1 MIKSIVFD
9 MDDTLYDE
17 IDYYKSGFKVVSRT
31 IASDFGL
38 NETKVSDTLWKIF
51 DCGNHKNAFD
61 ETAKNFGITFDD
73 NYIAKLI
80 DIFRN
85 HKPDIS
91 LPAESR
97 QVLTELRKKFKLGLI
112 TDGWLPAQEYKVR
125 ALQLENYLDCIIY
138 TEKLGPENWKPS
150 PKSFEMILS
159 NFGIEACETVYVGDN
174 LRKDF
179 IAPNKMGFKT
189 ILISRQNRIHSESAP
204 SQDAA
209 AQYEINS
216 ISEIVN
222 LLKKID
228 GL

>member
-17 IDYYKSGFKVVSRT
+17 IDYYKSGFKVVSGT

-38 NETKVSDTLWKIF
+38 DQAKVSDTLWKIF
-51 DCGNHKNAFD
+51 NGGNHKNAFD

-91 LPAESR
+91 LPSESM
-97 QVLTELRKKFKLGLI
+97 QVLTELKKRYKLGLI
-112 TDGWLPAQEYKVR
+112 TDGWLPAQEYKVK
-125 ALQLENYLDCIIY
+125 ALELEKILDCIIY
-138 TEKLGPENWKPS
+138 TEKLGPEHWKPS
-150 PKSFEMILS
+150 PKSFEMMLS
-159 NFGIEACETVYVGDN
+159 NFGIAACETVYVGDN

-189 ILISRQNRIHSESAP
+189 ILISRKNRIHFEAAP

-209 AQYEINS
+209 AQYEIGS
-216 ISEIVN
+216 ISEIIN